1 MKIRNAINPLYW
13 ANRLVDK
20 RIQHYGKGVGTEMKY
35 NPLLVT
41 LPDRYNDRYMTRR
54 LLENSVW
61 YSGIEPDLQYFYK
74 TEAPKYWRSA
84 QASESLNYFWYDSNT
99 DFRKIHSG
107 FPQLISEKMVDLII
121 GNGMRIIVEGKNQE
135 ELQKELDEMLKENKL
150 KILMSKGIETESWSG
165 GVSWKMTRNPLISKY
180 PILESWQPENYT
192 NVVVS
197 GRIVEDIFYV
207 YYEDGDQ
214 KYRLSEMYGVN
225 NEGAYI
231 DYKLDKL
238 SFTAVG
244 TGTTKNAQWNEASF
258 KDLEQTK
265 DLKKITFTGYFKKLS
280 LYKPNKLPNSEFRHS
295 ILGES
300 DYAGSYGSFDA
311 IDEILSTEIQEF
323 RDSKLIRYFPEEYVP
338 KNAKGIEQ
346 TPDDFKRNHT
356 VYAESPSENVD
367 RAKIQYEQGDLRT
380 EKHLESYKM
389 WVTQALNN
397 AGLSPLT
404 VGITGLESV
413 DASAESQQEREKVS
427 IRTRNKKIELW
438 TEFLEE
444 FLKTALEFH
453 IMTKNMKPSDVD
465 EFQVTAV
472 PEFDIIVAF
481 EDYIV
486 KSKADRTK
494 EVTEGTGITWDILT
508 GVKYVHED
516 KTEREHLAISA
527 MIKLENGQTDSL
539 SIAEASAL
547 QDLNITATE
556 ELKEDGVEI
565 VEIPDVV
572 TEPLNADGTPV
583 GDQTL
588 GDAQVGIEDGKE
600 SVEEVLLNGAQIT
613 SAVSI
618 VESFNTGVLS
628 YEAALQMLMSFLN
641 IPRDQ
646 AVTMLNKGKKPE
658 VKEEVKP
665 EVVEV

>member
-1 MKIRNAINPLYW
+1 MKIKQAINPLYW
-13 ANRLVDK
+13 ANRAIDK
-20 RIQHYGKGVGTEMKY
+20 RIAHYGKGVGTEMKY

-84 QASESLNYFWYDSNT
+84 QASESLNYFWVNSNT
-99 DFRKIHSG
+99 EFRKIHSG

-121 GNGMRIIVEGKNQE
+121 GNGMSIQVEGKDE
-135 ELQKELDEMLKENKL
+135 ETLQDELDEMLKENKL

-165 GVSWKMTRNPLISKY
+165 GVAWKMTRNPLISEY

-207 YYEDGDQ
+207 YYEKGDQ
-214 KYRLSEMYGVN
+214 KYRLSEMYGVDKS
-225 NEGAYI
+225 GAYI
-231 DYKLDKL
+231 DYKLHKL
-238 SFTAVG
+238 SFTTVG
-244 TGTTKNAQWNEASF
+244 TNTNKNAQWHEASF
-258 KDLEQTK
+258 KDLEETK
-265 DLKKITFTGYFKKLS
+265 DLKKITFTGYFNKLS

-323 RDSKLIRYFPEEYVP
+323 RDSKLVRYFPEEYVP
-338 KNAKGIEQ
+338 KDSKGGEQ
-346 TPDDFKRNHT
+346 APDDFKRNHM
-356 VYAESPSENVD
+356 VYADSPSENVD

-380 EKHLESYKM
+380 EKHKESYKM

-404 VGITGLESV
+404 VGVTGLESI

-438 TEFLEE
+438 TEFLED
-444 FLKTALEFH
+444 FIQTALEFH
-453 IMTKNMKPSDVD
+453 IMTKTMKPGQDGNFTVSSI
-465 EFQVTAV
+465 
-472 PEFDIIVAF
+472 PEFNIIVAF

-494 EVTEGTGITWDILT
+494 EVTDGTGISWDILT
-508 GVKYVHED
+508 GVKYVHDE
-516 KTEREHLAISA
+516 KTEKEQLAISA
-527 MIKLENGQTDSL
+527 RIKIENGIESL
-539 SIAEASAL
+539 STAEASAL
-547 QDLNITATE
+547 QDVNTKDGE
-556 ELKEDGVEI
+556 ELVEDGVKLLDE
-565 VEIPDVV
+565 VIPT
-572 TEPLNADGTPV
+572 TEEDITTDNEEDAVDPLDTNDTN
-583 GDQTL
+583 DT
-588 GDAQVGIEDGKE
+588 E
-600 SVEEVLLNGAQIT
+600 SVEDTLLNGAQIT

-618 VESFNTGVLS
+618 VESFNSGVLS
-628 YEAALQMLMSFLN
+628 YEGALQMLMTFLN
-641 IPRDQ
+641 IPEDQ
-646 AVTMLNKGKKPE
+646 AKTMLNNGKPTNPT
-658 VKEEVKP
+658 VEE
-665 EVVEV
+665 